1 MTERHQPLA
10 QPACAPSG
18 RDALHDAARP
28 LVIPA
33 KLLRDV
39 ALQPRPMLLDPILAR
54 ASLTLL
60 CGPRGIGKTY
70 LALSLALAVAGAGS
84 ALRWRAATPARVL
97 YVDGEMPRQT
107 LLERLAG
114 LAAGG
119 RIAPVN
125 DNLRLLAAEGDGRKR
140 PELGTR
146 QGRAMIES
154 AIGDG
159 VDLVVLDSLAVLM
172 RGRRVNPGRA
182 WLVVEDWLLDLRR
195 RGFAVLV
202 VRNGSPGP
210 YQCETTRHADVVDT
224 AIALHHPADYEP
236 LDGARFV
243 AQVTKG
249 RALHG
254 LDARPFEA
262 LLDEEDGALRWM
274 VFSPEDALV
283 ARAMGLF
290 AEDFIVREVAARL
303 GISKTHATACASP
316 DRSGSGAAMP
326 LLSLPDRFGI
336 IRSGGIA
343 RVISDLACSS
353 RCPSRLPK
361 SAISGDDAAARTPQ
375 AGYSYAQPTS
385 ASCAGLTR
393 ASIAPCSYCATIW
406 RYRAG

>member
-1 MTERHQPLA
+1 MTERHEPLA
-10 QPACAPSG
+10 QPACAPSSP
-18 RDALHDAARP
+18 DAPDDASAS
-28 LVIPA
+28 LVIAA

-70 LALSLALAVAGAGS
+70 LALSMALAVAGAGS
-84 ALRWRAATPARVL
+84 ALRWRAAKPARVL

-114 LAAGG
+114 LAAGA
-119 RIAPVN
+119 RIAPAG

-146 QGRAMIES
+146 QGRALIES

-159 VDLVVLDSLAVLM
+159 VDLLVLDSLAVLM

-195 RGFAVLV
+195 RGIAVLV

-224 AIALHHPADYEP
+224 AIALHHPADYGP

-243 AQVTKG
+243 VQITKG
-249 RALHG
+249 RALYG
-254 LDARPFEA
+254 LEARPFEA
-262 LLDEEDGALRWM
+262 MLDEERGALSWM

-283 ARAMGLF
+283 SRAVGLF
-290 AEDFIVREVAARL
+290 AEDFTVREVAARL
-303 GISKTHATACASP
+303 GISKSHAHRLRAAGHERIRRFNAGLVPSGTDPESP
-316 DRSGSGAAMP
+316 D
-326 LLSLPDRFGI
+326 
-336 IRSGGIA
+336 
-343 RVISDLACSS
+343 SDDSFV
-353 RCPSRLPK
+353 
-361 SAISGDDAAARTPQ
+361 
-375 AGYSYAQPTS
+375 
-385 ASCAGLTR
+385 
-393 ASIAPCSYCATIW
+393 
-406 RYRAG
+406 

>member
-1 MTERHQPLA
+1 MIERHAPLA
-10 QPACAPSG
+10 QPARAPS
-18 RDALHDAARP
+18 REEALNDAAAP
-28 LVIPA
+28 LVVAA
-33 KLLRDV
+33 KMLRDI

-70 LALSLALAVAGAGS
+70 LALSMALAVASGGP
-84 ALRWRAATPARVL
+84 ALRWRAANPARVL

-107 LLERLAG
+107 LMERLAG
-114 LAAGG
+114 LAAGA

-146 QGRAMIES
+146 EGRALIES

-172 RGRRVNPGRA
+172 RGRRINPGRA

-195 RGFAVLV
+195 RGIAVLV

-224 AIALHHPADYEP
+224 AIALHHPASYEP

-243 AQVTKG
+243 VQVTKG

-254 LDARPFEA
+254 LDARSFEA
-262 LLDEEDGALRWM
+262 LLDEEDGALCWT
-274 VFSPEDALV
+274 VFSPEEALL

-290 AEDFIVREVAARL
+290 AEDFTVREVAARL
-303 GISKTHATACASP
+303 RISKTHAHRLRVAGQERVRRFNAASVPSGTVSESP
-316 DRSGSGAAMP
+316 DSEEIFA
-326 LLSLPDRFGI
+326 
-336 IRSGGIA
+336 
-343 RVISDLACSS
+343 
-353 RCPSRLPK
+353 
-361 SAISGDDAAARTPQ
+361 
-375 AGYSYAQPTS
+375 
-385 ASCAGLTR
+385 
-393 ASIAPCSYCATIW
+393 
-406 RYRAG
+406 

>member
-1 MTERHQPLA
+1 MSARKRGA
-10 QPACAPSG
+10 AA
-18 RDALHDAARP
+18 AARRETKADREEPRTIDFAHLCGPQAPERGSLLAP
-28 LVIPA
+28 LLGA
-33 KLLRDV
+33 
-39 ALQPRPMLLDPILAR
+39 

-60 CGPRGIGKTY
+60 YGPRGIGKTF
-70 LALSLALAVAGAGS
+70 LALSMAHAVASGAGL
-84 ALRWRAATPARVL
+84 LRWQAPRAARVL

-107 LLERLAG
+107 LMERLAG
-114 LAAGG
+114 LAAGA
-119 RIAPVN
+119 RISPVN

-195 RGFAVLV
+195 RGIAVLV

-243 AQVTKG
+243 VQLTKG

-254 LDARPFEA
+254 PDARPFEA
-262 LLDEEDGALRWM
+262 LLDEEGGALRWM
-274 VFSPEDALV
+274 LFSPEDALV
-283 ARAMGLF
+283 SRAMGLF
-290 AEDFIVREVAARL
+290 AEDFTVREVAARL
-303 GISKTHATACASP
+303 GISKSHAHRLRVAGREQIRRCTAAPVPSGTDPESP
-316 DRSGSGAAMP
+316 GSG
-326 LLSLPDRFGI
+326 
-336 IRSGGIA
+336 
-343 RVISDLACSS
+343 
-353 RCPSRLPK
+353 K
-361 SAISGDDAAARTPQ
+361 SFV
-375 AGYSYAQPTS
+375 
-385 ASCAGLTR
+385 
-393 ASIAPCSYCATIW
+393 
-406 RYRAG
+406 